1 MSKKL
6 VSYKRIHELALLQFL
21 INQQERLTVY
31 YQKFMKLNYGLNVSS
46 ITEESVYRN
55 LTNQFPKES

>member
-31 YQKFMKLNYGLNVSS
+31 YQKFMKLNYGLNVS
-46 ITEESVYRN
+46 
-55 LTNQFPKES
+55 